1 MALRNCRE
9 CGVEVSDKA
18 KICPRCGIKN
28 PVKRTSIVTKILA
41 VIIGLPILIA
51 VLGKITSNDKDS
63 ATSSSAT
70 PAAQATATQADQLPK
85 TPWQYT
91 SNPDS
96 MGKGTVYYAA
106 NVSTNTLDF
115 KFPYTGEQHA
125 TLTLRKHPRQ
135 GNDVLFSIER
145 GQFVCMIDRCSVL
158 VRFDDGESVRFNA
171 VEPSDHSTTALFLT
185 PFDKFYSR
193 MQKAKRVRIQ
203 ADFYQ
208 EGSRT
213 LDFDVAGFE
222 AAKLS
227 APK

>member
-1 MALRNCRE
+1 MALKNCRE
-9 CGVEVSDKA
+9 CGVEVSDQA
-18 KICPRCGIKN
+18 KTCPRCGIKN

-63 ATSSSAT
+63 TTSPSAT
-70 PAAQATATQADQLPK
+70 PAAQATAPQADPLPK
-85 TPWQYT
+85 TQWQYT
-91 SNPDS
+91 SDPDS
-96 MGKGTVYYAA
+96 MGKGTIYYAA
-106 NVSTNTLDF
+106 NVSTSTLAF

-135 GNDVLFSIER
+135 GNDVLLTIER
-145 GQFVCMIDRCSVL
+145 GQFVCMIDGCSVL

-193 MQKAKRVRIQ
+193 MLKAKRVRIQ
-203 ADFYQ
+203 ADFFQ
-208 EGSRT
+208 EGSHT
-213 LDFDVAGFE
+213 LDFDVAGFD
-222 AAKLS
+222 ATKLS
-227 APK
+227 GTK

>member
-1 MALRNCRE
+1 MALKNCRE
-9 CGVEVSDKA
+9 CGVEVSDQA

-41 VIIGLPILIA
+41 VIIGMPILIA

-70 PAAQATATQADQLPK
+70 PAAQATAPQADQLPK

-158 VRFDDGESVRFNA
+158 VRFDDGDSVRFNA